1 MELLRVENLRKVYRN
16 RKKHATETV
25 EAVKDVSF
33 ECSPGEI
40 FGLLGPNGAGK
51 TTTLRCISTLIKPTS
66 GNVFIDQYSV
76 LDDEKAI
83 RSRIGF
89 LTSDMK
95 LDGFFTPD
103 YMMDY
108 FGALNKMNK
117 DDIQLRK
124 DYLFNELQMS
134 EFIHKKIDKLSTGM
148 KQKTAIAISLIHD
161 PEVIVFDEPT
171 NGLDVITS
179 KSVTD
184 FLTKYAQA
192 GKTIVISTHIM
203 TVAEKICDRFGIL
216 VEGELKEIGSLQEIL
231 ENSSSDSLED
241 VFFGYILPGS
251 EGEVSHAQ

>member
-1 MELLRVENLRKVYRN
+1 MLRVEKLRKVFEN
-16 RKKHATETV
+16 RKRNVRDTV

-33 ECSPGEI
+33 ECIPGEI

-66 GNVFIDQYSV
+66 GNVYIDRYNV
-76 LDDEKAI
+76 LENEKAI

-103 YMMDY
+103 YMVDY

-117 DDIQLRK
+117 EDIRQRK
-124 DYLFNELQMS
+124 EHLFNELQMKD
-134 EFIHKKIDKLSTGM
+134 FIHKKIDKLSTGM

-161 PEVIVFDEPT
+161 PDVIVFDEPT

-184 FLTKYAQA
+184 FLEKYAKE
-192 GKTIVISTHIM
+192 GKTIVISTHNM
-203 TVAEKICDRFGIL
+203 HVAEKLCDRFGIL
-216 VEGELKEIGSLQEIL
+216 VKGELKELGSLKSIL
-231 ENSSSDSLED
+231 DKNSSESLED
-241 VFFGYILPGS
+241 VFFSYILPS
-251 EGEVSHAQ
+251 AEEEVSHA

>member
-1 MELLRVENLRKVYRN
+1 MLRVENLRKVFEN
-16 RKKHATETV
+16 RKRNVRETV

-33 ECSPGEI
+33 ECVPGEI

-51 TTTLRCISTLIKPTS
+51 TTTLRCISTLIKPTG
-66 GNVFIDQYSV
+66 GNVYIDRFNV
-76 LDDEKAI
+76 LENEKDV

-103 YMMDY
+103 YMVDY
-108 FGALNKMNK
+108 FGALNKMK
-117 DDIQLRK
+117 KEDIKQRK
-124 DYLFNELQMS
+124 EYLFNELQMKD
-134 EFIHKKIDKLSTGM
+134 FIHKKIDKLSTGM

-161 PEVIVFDEPT
+161 PDVIVFDEPT

-184 FLTKYAQA
+184 FLEKYAKE

-203 TVAEKICDRFGIL
+203 HVAEKLCDRFGIL
-216 VEGELKEIGSLQEIL
+216 VKGELKELGSLKSIL
-231 ENSSSDSLED
+231 DRNSSESLER
-241 VFFGYILPGS
+241 VFFSYVLPS
-251 EGEVSHAQ
+251 AGEEVIDA

>member
-1 MELLRVENLRKVYRN
+1 LLRVENLRKVFEN
-16 RKKHATETV
+16 RKRNVRETV

-33 ECSPGEI
+33 ECVPGEI

-51 TTTLRCISTLIKPTS
+51 TTTLRCISTLIKPTG
-66 GNVFIDQYSV
+66 GNVYIDRFNV
-76 LDDEKAI
+76 LENEKDV

-103 YMMDY
+103 YMVDY
-108 FGALNKMNK
+108 FGALNKMK
-117 DDIQLRK
+117 KEDIKQRK
-124 DYLFNELQMS
+124 EYLFNELQMKD
-134 EFIHKKIDKLSTGM
+134 FIHKKIDKLSTGM

-161 PEVIVFDEPT
+161 PDVIVFDEPT

-184 FLTKYAQA
+184 FLEKYAKE

-203 TVAEKICDRFGIL
+203 HVAEKLCDRFGIL
-216 VEGELKEIGSLQEIL
+216 VKGELKELGSLKSIL
-231 ENSSSDSLED
+231 DRNSSESLER
-241 VFFGYILPGS
+241 VFFSYVLPS
-251 EGEVSHAQ
+251 AGEEVIDA

>member
-1 MELLRVENLRKVYRN
+1 MLRVDNLCKVYKN
-16 RKKHATETV
+16 KKKNVRETV

-33 ECSPGEI
+33 ECNPGEI

-51 TTTLRCISTLIKPTS
+51 TTTLRCISTLIRPTS
-66 GNVFIDQYSV
+66 GNVYIDCYNV
-76 LDDEKAI
+76 LEDEKAI
-83 RSRIGF
+83 RSKIGF

-103 YMMDY
+103 YMVDY
-108 FGALNKMNK
+108 FGALNKMSRE
-117 DDIQLRK
+117 DIQQRK
-124 DYLFNELQMS
+124 EYLFNELQMND
-134 EFIHKKIDKLSTGM
+134 FIHKKIDKLSTGM

-184 FLTKYAQA
+184 FLEKYAES

-203 TVAEKICDRFGIL
+203 NVAEKLCDRFGIL
-216 VEGELKEIGSLQEIL
+216 VDGELKELGTLKDIL
-231 ENSSSDSLED
+231 EINSSDNLED
-241 VFFGYILPGS
+241 VFFGYILPS
-251 EGEVSHAQ
+251 TEEEINHA